1 MDRDE
6 FYRHFVAF
14 LRDLN
19 TGRDLP
25 EPEPDTHLWAEGY
38 VDSLVL
44 LEIIAH
50 IEDLIGD
57 ELALD
62 QDFLPSF
69 FTMRAIYD
77 THVAPADAETGA
89 RRSTGTSAPSD
100 PESDAAR
107 SSS

>member
-6 FYRHFVAF
+6 FYRHFVVF

-19 TGRDLP
+19 TGREKPD
-25 EPEPDTHLWAEGY
+25 PEPDTHLWAEGY

-50 IEDLIGD
+50 IEELIGD

-77 THVAPADAETGA
+77 THVSPAHAAAPRET
-89 RRSTGTSAPSD
+89 STGGALSD
-100 PESDAAR
+100 SESDAAT